1 MNAREHYEA
10 MAREA
15 AGENID
21 AAQEKWPVRVW
32 PAGRGQWQFVAGPF
46 SGTGY
51 PSKAS
56 AQEAGAISREKAIAR
71 ELARAGGAA

>member
-1 MNAREHYEA
+1 MSNDSQKV
-10 MAREA
+10 
-15 AGENID
+15 D
-21 AAQEKWPVRVW
+21 ALADKWPVRVW

-56 AQEAGAISREKAIAR
+56 ALEAGAISREKAIAR
-71 ELARAGGAA
+71 ELARIGSAAG